1 MANVSELDQKAIS
14 SLTAPAVGAIL
25 RAMERSASVVHED
38 FKGGLNGLAAI
49 GPWFGLFATVVNIPA
64 AFVGCG
70 GLTSIA
76 FQ

>member
-1 MANVSELDQKAIS
+1 
-14 SLTAPAVGAIL
+14 
-25 RAMERSASVVHED
+25 MERSASVVHED
-38 FKGGLNGLAAI
+38 FKGALNGLPTIAAI
-49 GPWFGLFATVVNIPA
+49 SHWFGLFATVVNIPA